1 MAAASRSASRWV
13 RAKAT
18 VPLIGGS
25 LAYMHDPLT
34 LMRLLYDRHGP
45 VAPLAMPG
53 RTTAFVLGPEDGL
66 RLLARQGVE
75 GLIVTPDLAR
85 HATGGFGRV

>member
-1 MAAASRSASRWV
+1 MAAASGSASRWV
-13 RAKAT
+13 RAKAK

-34 LMRLLYDRHGP
+34 LMRHLYDRHGP

-53 RTTAFVLGPEDGL
+53 RTTAIGLGPDASGASL
-66 RLLARQGVE
+66 QKRDKKLQQVDRYRACDHQD
-75 GLIVTPDLAR
+75 TN
-85 HATGGFGRV
+85 T